1 MEISNHTFLVTGG
14 ASGLG
19 GATTAALLERGA
31 HVVVADRA
39 GTAPAGA
46 VFVETDVTDAGAV
59 AHAVEV
65 ASHQP

>member
-31 HVVVADRA
+31 HVTVLNRTEARA
-39 GTAPAGA
+39 EAL
-46 VFVETDVTDAGAV
+46 VREQF
-59 AHAVEV
+59 AHVLR
-65 ASHQP
+65 PLW